1 MGTSLKVYPF
11 ADIPYSTNPYASKI
25 VFNMEKV
32 GKFGYDYIQNDE
44 IFLQGKTDEKI
55 IQFLKDTELFNEFS
69 NFIKKE
75 YNEELD
81 NIIGK
86 ESELMNV
93 NTNNENNTKIDDLS
107 GELEK
112 MKIKEKK

>member
-1 MGTSLKVYPF
+1 
-11 ADIPYSTNPYASKI
+11 
-25 VFNMEKV
+25 MEKV
-32 GKFGYDYIQNDE
+32 GQFGYDYLQNDA
-44 IFLQGKTDEKI
+44 IFLQGKTDEKV
-55 IQFLKDTELFNEFS
+55 IQFLKDIELYNEFS

-112 MKIKEKK
+112 VNLNEKK